1 MKNQTIVAILI
12 MLLVLPVSLFCGDKK
27 IKATANPVTAEITRG
42 MTVEIPVN
50 IDVSEFEF
58 ELGSFTATLEWDNT
72 TLEFESFEGGRT
84 NGFDNPTV
92 NTKGTDKGKLV
103 FASAVPQGSKGKVNV
118 LNLKLKVI
126 GKSGVSSALKLSF
139 TAMAAAKTFENL
151 LPYLDNQEIISNTV
165 NVGSNLT
172 EFKLDNF
179 PNPFNP
185 TTRISY
191 SLPVAGLVKI
201 IIYNT
206 LGQQVRVLI
215 NQEQEAGQ
223 YNIEWDSRNDHN
235 QTLSSG
241 VYILR
246 MEAAEFVKDKKLMLL
261 K

>member
-27 IKATANPVTAEITRG
+27 IKVTANPVTAEITRG

-58 ELGSFTATLEWDNT
+58 ELGSFTATIEWDNT
-72 TLEFESFEGGRT
+72 TLEFESYEGGTT
-84 NGFDNPTV
+84 NGFETPTV
-92 NTKGTDKGKLV
+92 NAKGTDKGKLI

-126 GKSGVSSALKLSF
+126 GKSGVTSALKLSF

-151 LPYLDNQEIISNTV
+151 LPYLESNEDNNYQINI
-165 NVGSNLT
+165 GSNPT
-172 EFKLDNF
+172 EYGLDNY

-191 SLPVAGLVKI
+191 SLPVTGLVKI
-201 IIYNT
+201 VIYNT
-206 LGQQVRVLI
+206 LGQQVRVLV

-223 YNIEWDSRNDHN
+223 YNIQWDSRNDQN

-246 MEAAEFVKDKKLMLL
+246 MEASGFAKDKKLMLL

>member
-1 MKNQTIVAILI
+1 MKNQTIVVILI
-12 MLLVLPVSLFCGDKK
+12 MLLILPISLFCGDKK
-27 IKATANPVTAEITRG
+27 IKVTANPVTTEITRG

-118 LNLKLKVI
+118 LNLKLKAI

-139 TAMAAAKTFENL
+139 TAMAAAKTFEDL
-151 LPYLDNQEIISNTV
+151 LPYLESNEDNNRLVSIGHNPKEYS
-165 NVGSNLT
+165 
-172 EFKLDNF
+172 LDNY

-185 TTRISY
+185 TTKISY
-191 SLPVAGLVKI
+191 SLPAAGLVKI
-201 IIYNT
+201 VIYNT

-215 NQEQEAGQ
+215 NEEREAGR
-223 YNIEWDSRNDHN
+223 YSIEWNSRNDQN
-235 QTLSSG
+235 QKLSSG